1 MRIILLMAVL
11 LHILVN
17 LYCICDLY
25 VEVSLIIFWIL
36 YPSSLGDIL
45 SMVTVLMLPHFKY
58 CMRYERINMR
68 MLVQVQAYTC
78 QSLHTMCWC
87 FVSASCFHMWRRT
100 EKLVDKIEKPDATY
114 RCYLFTLHNFC
125 GLQACVPLLVVALCF
140 ICTGLQLWMC
150 WMNSTCAHLHLRERC

>member
-1 MRIILLMAVL
+1 MLSTSATRNNLLLEVTRFVCQHVDALLLPMRIILLMAVL

-58 CMRYERINMR
+58 CMRYERINKHT
-68 MLVQVQAYTC
+68 LASPYTLC
-78 QSLHTMCWC
+78 VDVLFLLH
-87 FVSASCFHMWRRT
+87 V
-100 EKLVDKIEKPDATY
+100 
-114 RCYLFTLHNFC
+114 
-125 GLQACVPLLVVALCF
+125 
-140 ICTGLQLWMC
+140 
-150 WMNSTCAHLHLRERC
+150 STCDGGLKSWLTR